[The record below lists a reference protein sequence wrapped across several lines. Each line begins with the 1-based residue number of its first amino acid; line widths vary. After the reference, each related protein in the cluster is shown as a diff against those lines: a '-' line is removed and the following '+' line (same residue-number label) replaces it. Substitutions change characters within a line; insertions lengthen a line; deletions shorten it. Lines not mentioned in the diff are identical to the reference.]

1 MELRVGKYRLGRK
14 IGGPAYFGRRTM
26 FYSGKHINTGE
37 EVVIK
42 LESINTK
49 HPTLAY
55 EYKVYR
61 ILNNGIN
68 LFNGFENLRYIK
80 DKNII
85 NTVFGYIRQWSE
97 KVLHNSNIPSLIYFI
112 CVHYYYRPR
121 HFDKG
126 ILTIYQFGV
135 EGDFNAMVMQM
146 AGTSLEDLFNYCSRK
161 FTLKTILMIADQ
173 MLQRIEYMHTANFI
187 HRDITP
193 RNFLIG
199 LGHRGRNIIYI
210 VDFSLSKRYRDPR
223 THKHIEYITGKSF
236 RGTSRYASI
245 NCHLGIEESRRD
257 DLESLGYVLMYF
269 NKLGKLPWSGLKA
282 KTKKEKYAKI
292 AETKLSIPIEILCE
306 GFPKEF
312 EIYLNYCRSLKFTEQ
327 PDYQYL
333 RKLFLDLFVKEGYHM
348 DYKFDWS
355 PPT

>member
-173 MLQRIEYMHTANFI
+173 MLSRLEFI
-187 HRDITP
+187 HDNGYLHRDLKP
-193 RNFLIG
+193 DNFLMGMYNSERVVYVVDLG
-199 LGHRGRNIIYI
+199 LGKSYI
-210 VDFSLSKRYRDPR
+210 NTNTS
-223 THKHIEYITGKSF
+223 THIPYTEGKTLTG
-236 RGTSRYASI
+236 TARYASV
-245 NCHLGIEESRRD
+245 NTHLGVEESRRD
-257 DLESLGYVLMYF
+257 DLESLGYIFMYF
-269 NKLGKLPWSGLKA
+269 LRGRLPWQGIKA
-282 KTKKEKYAKI
+282 KTRHEKYEKI
-292 AETKLSIPIEILCE
+292 ARKKLSTLPEELC
-306 GFPKEF
+306 K
-312 EIYLNYCRSLKFTEQ
+312 
-327 PDYQYL
+327 
-333 RKLFLDLFVKEGYHM
+333 GY
-348 DYKFDWS
+348 
-355 PPT
+355 PEE